1 MEKEQ
6 RPKKFYSKKLLEA
19 AEKNVDDQ
27 RQNIDVLQDFK
38 KVLNAVHSARVKAH
52 LTDDQ
57 IYHLIEIAYETEF
70 IHITI
75 TPHQIVTCFRK
86 GKCTTLF

>member
-1 MEKEQ
+1 M
-6 RPKKFYSKKLLEA
+6 
-19 AEKNVDDQ
+19 DDQ

-38 KVLNAVHSARVKAH
+38 KVQNAVHSARVKAH

-70 IHITI
+70 IPITI